1 MFDFLSGLFLSYPLS
16 QRCPSHGTNL
26 TEAATSG
33 TTLPDSVSEA
43 IYHRYL
49 PDSIGLEV
57 SYYESYVVLCS
68 FIGWAVVV
76 SKR

>member
-1 MFDFLSGLFLSYPLS
+1 MFIT
-16 QRCPSHGTNL
+16 RNL

-43 IYHRYL
+43 IYHKYL

-68 FIGWAVVV
+68 FIGWAAQGGAR
-76 SKR
+76 KKKNTRGRIFF

>member
-1 MFDFLSGLFLSYPLS
+1 MFIT
-16 QRCPSHGTNL
+16 RNL
-26 TEAATSG
+26 TEATTSG

-43 IYHRYL
+43 IYHKYL

-68 FIGWAVVV
+68 FIGWAAVVKL
-76 SKR
+76 SLALSGFRL